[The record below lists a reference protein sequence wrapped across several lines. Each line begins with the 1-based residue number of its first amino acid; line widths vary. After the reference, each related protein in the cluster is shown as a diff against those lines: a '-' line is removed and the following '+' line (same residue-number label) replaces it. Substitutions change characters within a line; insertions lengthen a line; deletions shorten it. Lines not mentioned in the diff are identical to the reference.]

1 MSPAMEQ
8 GVQHASAPIRIG
20 FFASLF
26 RERMADALVAFA
38 RDWPDVV
45 VGMEEMALAELLPAV
60 AAGRV
65 TLAIHPGEAAP
76 GVPSCILWHDHA
88 IVVLPPGHR
97 LAAVAAVTPAMLA
110 DEVLLTCLERS
121 RATLHRFLAERLF
134 AATPPATRMM
144 AETPARQLIDHVAD
158 GHGAM
163 LTCESLADRAT
174 ARLVVRPIAAP
185 GAAFAVSASWSTTGM
200 GPVATA
206 LLALLRA

>member
-1 MSPAMEQ
+1 MGHA
-8 GVQHASAPIRIG
+8 VQHAGASIRIG

-45 VGMEEMALAELLPAV
+45 VGMEEMPLAELLPAA
-60 AAGRV
+60 AAGRI

-88 IVVLPPGHR
+88 IVLLPPGHR

-121 RATLHRFLAERLF
+121 RATLHRFLVERLF
-134 AATPPATRMM
+134 AATPPPTRVMP
-144 AETPARQLIDHVAD
+144 ETQGRQLIDHVAD
-158 GHGAM
+158 GHGAI
-163 LTCESLADRAT
+163 LTCESLTDRAS

-185 GAAFAVSASWSTTGM
+185 GAAFAVSASWAATGM
-200 GPVATA
+200 APVATA